1 LRPISVNDEEGRV
14 NSDAKK
20 AVLRMIPYGIY
31 VLTAD
36 AKGSLAAATVNWVT
50 QSAFTPPLVVVG
62 IKADSGAYATVK
74 AAQAFALNMLG
85 KEQKA
90 MAFTFFRPTDVS
102 DGKLSGQPFRSGAT
116 GAPLLIDAVGAIE
129 CRVTAIVEQGDHHIV
144 VGEVVEAHLNK
155 PLSGRP
161 DAAIL
166 EMKDLGDNVFYG
178 G

>member
-1 LRPISVNDEEGRV
+1 MASPSFGNHAMMQWRLRPISVNDEEGSV
-14 NSDAKK
+14 NNDAKK

-31 VLTAD
+31 ILTAD
-36 AKGSLAAATVNWVT
+36 AKGSLAAA
-50 QSAFTPPLVVVG
+50 
-62 IKADSGAYATVK
+62 
-74 AAQAFALNMLG
+74 
-85 KEQKA
+85 
-90 MAFTFFRPTDVS
+90 S
-102 DGKLSGQPFRSGAT
+102 DGKLSGQPYRSGAT

>member
-1 LRPISVNDEEGRV
+1 M

-36 AKGSLAAATVNWVT
+36 AEGSLAAATVNWVT
-50 QSAFTPPLVVVG
+50 QSAFKPPLVVVG

-74 AAQAFALNMLG
+74 AARAFALNMLG
-85 KEQKA
+85 KDQKA
-90 MAFTFFRPTDVS
+90 LAFTFFRPTDVS
-102 DGKLSGQPFRSGAT
+102 DGKLSGQPFRRGAT
-116 GAPLLIDAVGAIE
+116 GAPVLIDAVGAIE
-129 CRVTAIVEQGDHHIV
+129 CRVTSIVEEGDHHIV

-161 DAAIL
+161 DAEIL
-166 EMKDLGDNVFYG
+166 EMKDLGENVFYG